1 MGSIPG
7 HPEKAGGDFGRVHR
21 RYMSPVGDYFPGS
34 CGAEVGCVESF
45 FLSRPL
51 IPGHENHLLYGYD
64 CLGKSVIDITKS
76 EVTIDKAAYDSRLR
90 VT

>member
-1 MGSIPG
+1 M
-7 HPEKAGGDFGRVHR
+7 
-21 RYMSPVGDYFPGS
+21 
-34 CGAEVGCVESF
+34 VEWEAF

-64 CLGKSVIDITKS
+64 WLGKSVIDITKS
-76 EVTIDKAAYDSRLR
+76 EVTSDKAADDSRLR